1 MTRRGTGVS
10 SSFSRGG
17 DGGVEGHGRGE
28 EQIQLQLD
36 FPDAEHVAAVH
47 ARLITNLRAVEVR
60 AVL

>member
-1 MTRRGTGVS
+1 V
-10 SSFSRGG
+10 
-17 DGGVEGHGRGE
+17 

-47 ARLITNLRAVEVR
+47 ARLITNLRAIEVR